1 MAERT
6 APHVV
11 LVLNG
16 PWAFPERLLALL
28 AEADFIIAADGGADR
43 LAEHGVYP
51 HVLVGDMD
59 SISPTLLESLEHR
72 GCRIMRFRREKDETD
87 GELALREALTFG
99 PRRLTILGALGGR
112 IDHALANIALLAMPG
127 LDGLEVSLFDG
138 VSWVR
143 LALCEAEV
151 RGHPGDL
158 VSLIP
163 WGGDVFG
170 ITTEGLAYPLRD
182 EPLYAGAVRGVSN
195 VLLGERARITL
206 REGRLLVIHTPQAHL
221 EAPNAP

>member
-1 MAERT
+1 MPKGT
-6 APHVV
+6 IPHIV

-28 AEADFIIAADGGADR
+28 AEADCIIAADGGANH
-43 LAEHGVYP
+43 LAEYGLYP

-59 SISPTLLESLEHR
+59 SISPALLQSLEER
-72 GCRIMRFRREKDETD
+72 GCRIVRFRREKDETD
-87 GELALREALTFG
+87 GELALREALALG
-99 PRRLTILGALGGR
+99 ARRVTILGALGGR
-112 IDHALANIALLAMPG
+112 IDHALANIALLAMPA

-138 VSWVR
+138 LSWVSLVR
-143 LALCEAEV
+143 REAEV
-151 RGHPGDL
+151 HGQAGDL

-163 WGGDVFG
+163 WGGDALG

-182 EPLYAGAVRGVSN
+182 EPLYAGAARGVSN

-221 EAPNAP
+221 EAPDA